1 MGKFYNKKINDVWN
15 RLDDESKE
23 AMLLFGK
30 QCADA
35 AITGY
40 KRGQKLG
47 FKRGVTAVCVTAAV
61 GRMVYEWWKTRNEI
75 PVENDIVTEEAE

>member
-15 RLDDESKE
+15 RLDDEGKE

-40 KRGQKLG
+40 KRGWKLG
-47 FKRGVTAVCVTAAV
+47 FKRGVTAVCVTAGV
-61 GRMVYEWWKTRNEI
+61 WSTNGGKPGTKSPSRMI
-75 PVENDIVTEEAE
+75 L